1 MDEPDL
7 IRPKVLPEDLV
18 SLNPS
23 APDNTNTEDDQYSIL
38 REDLETDARDFE
50 SPTWSLAVDQQYLK
64 AYSKD
69 AIKRQDVIHEL
80 IQTEINHVRTLKL
93 LLGVYAYEVRCSLQ
107 KEEVQL
113 ERLFPRLEH
122 LLREHQQFLNRL
134 QQRRQDC
141 LEPDSKQNYT
151 INKIGDILL
160 AQFSG
165 ELRSRLLDGY
175 GVFCSCHTD
184 AMNYYKDLLQN
195 NKKFQNLM
203 RKIGQMAIVRRL
215 GVPEGILLVTQRIT
229 KYPVLV
235 ERLIKNTED
244 GTEEHKDLTL
254 ALKCLKETISLV
266 DEQVHHYEKL
276 RELIARLEPK
286 SLGRMSTGLHI
297 RREELLQ
304 HGRKLLREGVLSW
317 RAQNRAKDVLVVL
330 MSNLL
335 VLLQEKDQKLIFA
348 NLDGKPAVLSL
359 QRLIVR
365 EAAHSDRVMYLIST
379 SDEKAEMYEF
389 IVSSVEERT
398 SWCQEVWQTIEN
410 FSHVI
415 EENEEDLSNH
425 YDFSERLRSYHE
437 NLFVIDSQLEVLLQ
451 DRLRLFSVMSET
463 LTDSSS
469 LPKRLLPK
477 CSTTDLLQGAIT
489 DVESLQNQLVAGES
503 DVPPPLATDSVD
515 TGLPF
520 RKATTITD
528 LTKNGRGLQ
537 DGSRDRNQRPN
548 SDPHLRELF
557 LDSLELSADDETDAV
572 WNSPLPPPPPYSFN
586 TQKYVC
592 VCVCVLLCVRPQ
604 VAMAQQDSEV
614 GVLRAA
620 LAERPSRNRG
630 DGLLVQEKQRHLEK
644 QREELLH
651 LQKVYNQQKQEQ
663 AEWELERQRHQLEHQ
678 ALQQQLRQRE
688 EECAR
693 QEALLAEQRDALH
706 QSRQEYQQ
714 DLERLRE
721 SARTVEK
728 QREQLEQQQKKLNK
742 PNIANP
748 GPSFHLEPPQAPPL
762 YPVDNIYPSPEHHVR
777 PSVSSTNFQERPPQV
792 PPRKESI
799 MVSPIKQDVPIQL
812 VSTTNESIKP
822 SSVQQQIPTKLAANK
837 GREKSSSRGKSHQRT
852 NSAASIEVSYLIPIK
867 PGKEGGS
874 LKARR
879 PTSPRSLPADLYI
892 PPGLVLNTK
901 PPLHSSTHSS
911 NTHSVRKPSHGSA
924 PHQPDHRKK
933 KDSSSSN
940 REDIY
945 YC

>member
-317 RAQNRAKDVLVVL
+317 RAQNRAKG
-330 MSNLL
+330 S
-335 VLLQEKDQKLIFA
+335 A
-348 NLDGKPAVLSL
+348 G
-359 QRLIVR
+359 R
-365 EAAHSDRVMYLIST
+365 
-379 SDEKAEMYEF
+379 
-389 IVSSVEERT
+389 
-398 SWCQEVWQTIEN
+398 
-410 FSHVI
+410 
-415 EENEEDLSNH
+415 
-425 YDFSERLRSYHE
+425 YD
-437 NLFVIDSQLEVLLQ
+437 
-451 DRLRLFSVMSET
+451 
-463 LTDSSS
+463 
-469 LPKRLLPK
+469 
-477 CSTTDLLQGAIT
+477 
-489 DVESLQNQLVAGES
+489 
-503 DVPPPLATDSVD
+503 
-515 TGLPF
+515 
-520 RKATTITD
+520 
-528 LTKNGRGLQ
+528 GRGLQ

-557 LDSLELSADDETDAV
+557 LDSLELS
-572 WNSPLPPPPPYSFN
+572 
-586 TQKYVC
+586 
-592 VCVCVLLCVRPQ
+592 

-748 GPSFHLEPPQAPPL
+748 GPSFHL
-762 YPVDNIYPSPEHHVR
+762 DPEHHVR

-852 NSAASIEVSYLIPIK
+852 NSAEVSYLIPIK

-879 PTSPRSLPADLYI
+879 PTSPRSLPA
-892 PPGLVLNTK
+892 GNARTMR
-901 PPLHSSTHSS
+901 PL
-911 NTHSVRKPSHGSA
+911 RP
-924 PHQPDHRKK
+924 
-933 KDSSSSN
+933 
-940 REDIY
+940 
-945 YC
+945 

>member
-7 IRPKVLPEDLV
+7 IRPKVLPEDLSFYV
-18 SLNPS
+18 YGVCV
-23 APDNTNTEDDQYSIL
+23 DDQYSIL

-160 AQFSG
+160 
-165 ELRSRLLDGY
+165 
-175 GVFCSCHTD
+175 HTQ
-184 AMNYYKDLLQN
+184 KCF
-195 NKKFQNLM
+195 NKRITKFKIFYIQNLIS
-203 RKIGQMAIVRRL
+203 KIAAMAIVRRL

-317 RAQNRAKDVLVVL
+317 RAQNRAKGSAGRYVLC
-330 MSNLL
+330 
-335 VLLQEKDQKLIFA
+335 
-348 NLDGKPAVLSL
+348 LS
-359 QRLIVR
+359 
-365 EAAHSDRVMYLIST
+365 S
-379 SDEKAEMYEF
+379 
-389 IVSSVEERT
+389 
-398 SWCQEVWQTIEN
+398 
-410 FSHVI
+410 
-415 EENEEDLSNH
+415 
-425 YDFSERLRSYHE
+425 
-437 NLFVIDSQLEVLLQ
+437 
-451 DRLRLFSVMSET
+451 
-463 LTDSSS
+463 
-469 LPKRLLPK
+469 
-477 CSTTDLLQGAIT
+477 
-489 DVESLQNQLVAGES
+489 VESLQNQLVAGES
-503 DVPPPLATDSVD
+503 DVPPPLATDSGINMGND
-515 TGLPF
+515 YSEL
-520 RKATTITD
+520 
-528 LTKNGRGLQ
+528 LTKG
-537 DGSRDRNQRPN
+537 
-548 SDPHLRELF
+548 F
-557 LDSLELSADDETDAV
+557 LATD
-572 WNSPLPPPPPYSFN
+572 
-586 TQKYVC
+586 KYVC

-762 YPVDNIYPSPEHHVR
+762 YPVDNIYPSPEHH
-777 PSVSSTNFQERPPQV
+777 RPPQV

-879 PTSPRSLPADLYI
+879 PTSPRSLPA
-892 PPGLVLNTK
+892 GNARTMR
-901 PPLHSSTHSS
+901 PL
-911 NTHSVRKPSHGSA
+911 RP
-924 PHQPDHRKK
+924 
-933 KDSSSSN
+933 
-940 REDIY
+940 
-945 YC
+945 